1 MAAAGAGDFEVR
13 CATGANG
20 GQGMND
26 GMKQFLAATVL
37 FFAAASAAWA
47 DNRTTTGALTI
58 DPPTL
63 IALGF
68 AWNIEGDDNRNARVT
83 VNFRKKGA
91 EKWQPALDLM
101 RLQNE
106 QIWTRGAT
114 DLTAPNQFAGSIF
127 DLDEATDYE
136 VKLGLADPDGVSGE
150 AEKVVTVRTRAEPKP
165 ATGGHVFHVYPP
177 GFTGKREQ
185 PAFSGLLEAYYMA
198 SLGGDWSRAPPPRV
212 RAGDV
217 IKVHAGLYPS
227 KHDHYSH

>member
-20 GQGMND
+20 GQGMSN

-37 FFAAASAAWA
+37 FFAAASAASA

-63 IALGF
+63 MALGF

-83 VNFRKKGA
+83 VNFRKKGT

-114 DLTAPNQFAGSIF
+114 GRQRVLT
-127 DLDEATDYE
+127 
-136 VKLGLADPDGVSGE
+136 VS
-150 AEKVVTVRTRAEPKP
+150 
-165 ATGGHVFHVYPP
+165 
-177 GFTGKREQ
+177 
-185 PAFSGLLEAYYMA
+185 LEAA
-198 SLGGDWSRAPPPRV
+198 QPWPPLAVAIGVGERRPELGRGDGEVPRPIEAK
-212 RAGDV
+212 R
-217 IKVHAGLYPS
+217 
-227 KHDHYSH
+227 